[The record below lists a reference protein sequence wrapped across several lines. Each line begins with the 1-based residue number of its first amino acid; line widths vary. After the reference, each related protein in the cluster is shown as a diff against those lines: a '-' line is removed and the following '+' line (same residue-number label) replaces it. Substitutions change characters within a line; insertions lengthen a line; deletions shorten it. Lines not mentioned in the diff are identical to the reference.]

1 MRRPGRMPMEKE
13 LLLSV
18 DVTEGEVLEC
28 RRPMMLLR
36 DAKGEVAAAKAEK
49 LEGVGGFCSLVSL

>member
-1 MRRPGRMPMEKE
+1 MEKE

-18 DVTEGEVLEC
+18 EVTEGEVFAC